1 MIVLNYLIFILFVA
15 GTMALY
21 QEEQPELFCKILGV
35 GMVHF
40 WSEQVKA
47 TMENLLFLL
56 CKFLK
61 EN

>member
-21 QEEQPELFCKILGV
+21 QEEQPELFCKILAV